1 MKKEIAKYMKRLCD
15 SGLTTSLG
23 GNISCLTKAGI
34 FVTPSG
40 IDKYELLPDDII
52 KLSLDGQLIDG
63 KNKPSIESMMHVKIY
78 EMRQDIGA
86 VVHAHPLYTTLF
98 SASNE
103 KINIA
108 YTAEALK
115 NLKCIEYSKFQLMGS
130 QELADVVSAAARN
143 ANIIIMENHG
153 AVTLGKTLLE
163 AYYRMELLENAAKM
177 SFYSRFLAVNELE
190 NQEKERICKL

>member
-23 GNISCLTKAGI
+23 GNISCLTKEGI

-40 IDKYELLPDDII
+40 IDKYELLPEDII

-63 KNKPSIESMMHVKIY
+63 KNGPSIESMMHVKIY
-78 EMRQDIGA
+78 ETRHDIGA

-103 KINIA
+103 KINIS
-108 YTAEALK
+108 YTAVALK

-130 QELADVVSAAARN
+130 QELADVVSTAARN

-163 AYYRMELLENAAKM
+163 AFYRMELLENAARM
-177 SFYSRFLAVNELE
+177 SFYSRFIAVDELE
-190 NQEKERICKL
+190 TQEKERICKL